1 MMHKFDYW
9 SPTEVMFGKGREDET
24 AAYVKKYGGS
34 KVLLIYGGG
43 SVERSGLLQRVK
55 EQLDAAG
62 IGYAEFG
69 GVQPKP
75 TVEYA
80 REGVKR
86 AIESQ
91 ADFILAV
98 GGGSAIDTAKGIAH
112 GAANPDVDIWKFW
125 SGEEKV
131 QKSMPVGVILTI
143 SAAGSETSA
152 SSVLTNKATGSK
164 RGLDNIAFNFP
175 KFAIMDPE
183 LTFTLPVYQVAC
195 GVTDIMMH
203 TMDRYFN
210 PLDNELTD
218 AIAEALLRTVIANGA
233 KAVKD
238 THDYDAMSEVMWCGS
253 VSHNGLTGLGG
264 QGDFAPHQLGHEL
277 SAMFDIAHGASL
289 SAVWGQWAR
298 YVYQNRIER
307 FVRFAKNVWNIT
319 EGSDE
324 EIALAGIQATVDY
337 FKSIGVPTCFS
348 EAAEIGVQSE
358 EVLRD
363 LTDRCTFHGARTIG
377 TFQVLDGDDIYNIYQ
392 AANV

>member
-1 MMHKFDYW
+1 MNNFTFYA
-9 SPTEVMFGKGREDET
+9 PTMFAFGQGEASRVG
-24 AAYVKKYGGS
+24 ALVRQFGGS

-69 GVQPKP
+69 GVQPNP

-218 AIAEALLRTVIANGA
+218 AIAEALLRTVIANGRI
-233 KAVKD
+233 AVQNP
-238 THDYDAMSEVMWCGS
+238 HDYDSMSELMWAGS
-253 VSHNGLTGLGG
+253 LSHNGLTGLGG
-264 QGDFAPHQLGHEL
+264 KKDFAPHQLGHEL
-277 SAMFDIAHGASL
+277 SARFDSAHGATL

>member
-9 SPTEVMFGKGREDET
+9 SPTEVVFGKGREGET

-34 KVLLIYGGG
+34 KVLLVYGGG

-69 GVQPKP
+69 GVQPNP

-183 LTFTLPVYQVAC
+183 LTFTLPVYQVC
-195 GVTDIMMH
+195 
-203 TMDRYFN
+203 
-210 PLDNELTD
+210 
-218 AIAEALLRTVIANGA
+218 LLYT
-233 KAVKD
+233 
-238 THDYDAMSEVMWCGS
+238 
-253 VSHNGLTGLGG
+253 
-264 QGDFAPHQLGHEL
+264 
-277 SAMFDIAHGASL
+277 SA
-289 SAVWGQWAR
+289 R
-298 YVYQNRIER
+298 
-307 FVRFAKNVWNIT
+307 
-319 EGSDE
+319 
-324 EIALAGIQATVDY
+324 
-337 FKSIGVPTCFS
+337 
-348 EAAEIGVQSE
+348 
-358 EVLRD
+358 
-363 LTDRCTFHGARTIG
+363 
-377 TFQVLDGDDIYNIYQ
+377 
-392 AANV
+392 

>member
-69 GVQPKP
+69 GVQPNP

-264 QGDFAPHQLGHEL
+264 QGDFAPHQLGHGL

>member
-34 KVLLIYGGG
+34 KVLLVYGGG

-69 GVQPKP
+69 GVHP

>member
-9 SPTEVMFGKGREDET
+9 SPTEVVFGKGREDET

-34 KVLLIYGGG
+34 KVLLVYGGG

-69 GVQPKP
+69 GVQPNP

-183 LTFTLPVYQVAC
+183 LTFTL
-195 GVTDIMMH
+195 
-203 TMDRYFN
+203 
-210 PLDNELTD
+210 
-218 AIAEALLRTVIANGA
+218 
-233 KAVKD
+233 
-238 THDYDAMSEVMWCGS
+238 
-253 VSHNGLTGLGG
+253 
-264 QGDFAPHQLGHEL
+264 
-277 SAMFDIAHGASL
+277 
-289 SAVWGQWAR
+289 
-298 YVYQNRIER
+298 
-307 FVRFAKNVWNIT
+307 
-319 EGSDE
+319 
-324 EIALAGIQATVDY
+324 
-337 FKSIGVPTCFS
+337 
-348 EAAEIGVQSE
+348 
-358 EVLRD
+358 
-363 LTDRCTFHGARTIG
+363 RCTRWP
-377 TFQVLDGDDIYNIYQ
+377 
-392 AANV
+392 AA